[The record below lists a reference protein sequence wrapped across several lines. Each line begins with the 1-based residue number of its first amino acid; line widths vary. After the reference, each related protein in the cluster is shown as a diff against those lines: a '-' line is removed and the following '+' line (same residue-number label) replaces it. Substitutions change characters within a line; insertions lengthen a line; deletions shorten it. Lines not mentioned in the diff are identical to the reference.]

1 MNKSLHRVLVATAV
15 AVFAW
20 ACSGCKAPTKL
31 PIHQSQGFDPLAIST
46 ITVLLIVD
54 LRPDKVRMSDF
65 NRVIQKQARAV
76 LKSKRYPVE
85 VLEESAQ
92 VANLTEEDL
101 EAASAEWIRSLQPA
115 GAPWIMV
122 FAVHDV
128 TRRLTFGS
136 TGNAEISAYLY
147 DREKAALVWHDKG
160 LGQAGQGG
168 LLGMALINLMD
179 ESALQMATGNA
190 LMSLP
195 KRPKK

>member
-1 MNKSLHRVLVATAV
+1 
-15 AVFAW
+15 
-20 ACSGCKAPTKL
+20 
-31 PIHQSQGFDPLAIST
+31 
-46 ITVLLIVD
+46 
-54 LRPDKVRMSDF
+54 
-65 NRVIQKQARAV
+65 
-76 LKSKRYPVE
+76 
-85 VLEESAQ
+85 
-92 VANLTEEDL
+92 
-101 EAASAEWIRSLQPA
+101 
-115 GAPWIMV
+115 MV